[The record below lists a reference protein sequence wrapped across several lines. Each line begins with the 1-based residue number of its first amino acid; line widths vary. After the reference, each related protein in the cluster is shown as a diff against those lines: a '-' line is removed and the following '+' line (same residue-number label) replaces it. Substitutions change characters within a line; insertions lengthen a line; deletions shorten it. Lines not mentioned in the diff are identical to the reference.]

1 MNWKLRQKQMIEELN
16 KKVFS
21 KDPLRLIRETYSSMD
36 VVNSNYIK
44 ELKNRE
50 NYHSDTYE
58 NWFIEKIK
66 YDFLVNQAKIENKIP
81 GYICRFNDGVNVN
94 KLKNAIETTSF
105 EKLKKIEQKGEFAES
120 VYSLKDNRKIEFCH
134 QGHENNWKK
143 NLNQDLIGKM
153 NNYYKDDLN
162 KFGYDI

>member
-1 MNWKLRQKQMIEELN
+1 MSWKKKEMEMVNELN
-16 KKVFS
+16 EKVFS

-66 YDFLVNQAKIENKIP
+66 YDFLINQAKIENKIP
-81 GYICRFNDGVNVN
+81 GYICRFNDG
-94 KLKNAIETTSF
+94 KYIA
-105 EKLKKIEQKGEFAES
+105 
-120 VYSLKDNRKIEFCH
+120 
-134 QGHENNWKK
+134 W
-143 NLNQDLIGKM
+143 NLNKVKEPKWYVKPLPK
-153 NNYYKDDLN
+153 NS
-162 KFGYDI
+162 KFGDNTLVDKDVGDLMKCDGVELI

>member
-1 MNWKLRQKQMIEELN
+1 MNWKLRQKQMVEELN
-16 KKVFS
+16 EKVFS

-66 YDFLVNQAKIENKIP
+66 YDFLVNQAKIDKKIP
-81 GYICRFNDGVNVN
+81 GYICKFNDGKYIAWNLNKVKEPKWYVKSLPKTSKIKGGDKTFVN
-94 KLKNAIETTSF
+94 KDVGDLMIEDGV
-105 EKLKKIEQKGEFAES
+105 E
-120 VYSLKDNRKIEFCH
+120 
-134 QGHENNWKK
+134 
-143 NLNQDLIGKM
+143 LI
-153 NNYYKDDLN
+153 
-162 KFGYDI
+162 